1 MMDDS
6 VFYSEFGK
14 DMAHVLSV
22 DPGLRL
28 GEFAKFLDCNEDSAL
43 STLAKISGLK
53 IVKKFA
59 VNGEVLKNL
68 PYQLI
73 TEYKIL
79 PLSVDGN
86 VIFLIV
92 CWPLTDSQIKWITVA
107 TGFAVECS
115 LGYPEAITKFI
126 AESFGLSGV
135 VAQSVDDEQGSE
147 NSENEDAVV
156 IKFVNDLLKRCI
168 GARATDIHFEPQRAS
183 LTIRYRVDGDLVI
196 ARVPDNLKKF
206 QAAIISRL
214 KIMARLNISEK
225 RHPQDGKILF
235 KVPQGTLDIR
245 VSTLPT
251 TYGESVSLRI
261 LANNSSPVG
270 LEDLGLDQV
279 RGKLMKSALKQPHGI
294 VLVTGPTGSGK
305 STTLSACLRELR
317 VPNKRLMTVED
328 PIEYEIQG
336 VNQTQVNPEI
346 GLTFASVLR
355 SILRQDPDI
364 IMIGEIR
371 DRETAEIA
379 IRASITGHLVLS
391 TLHTNDS
398 VGALTRLRDI
408 GVEEFLLSSAI
419 RLIVAQRL
427 VRKLCPHCSRKEDL
441 QEVVRREVQGIFE
454 SDLSS
459 AYMAHG
465 CDHCDGLGYYGRV
478 GVFEILDVN
487 DAVREAIVERKS
499 ESEIRTIAV
508 QNGMLTLKSDV
519 LSKIKDGTT
528 SIDEAMRIIG
538 H

>member
-1 MMDDS
+1 MMEDA
-6 VFYSEFGK
+6 VFQAKFSK
-14 DMAHVLSV
+14 DIAQVLSV

-28 GEFAKFLDCNEDSAL
+28 REFAKFLDCSEDSAL
-43 STLAKISGLK
+43 NALAEISGLK
-53 IVKKFA
+53 FIKKFT
-59 VNGEVLKNL
+59 VDGEVLKKI
-68 PYQLI
+68 PYQLV

-79 PLSVDGN
+79 PIGIDGN
-86 VIFLIV
+86 TVSFAI
-92 CWPLTDSQIKWITVA
+92 CWPLTNSQIRWITVA
-107 TGFAVECS
+107 TGYDVECS
-115 LGYPEAITKFI
+115 LGHTDAIIKFI
-126 AESFGLSGV
+126 GESFGLPGV
-135 VAQSVDDEQGSE
+135 AAQGIDDEQNWE
-147 NSENEDAVV
+147 DVENEDAIV
-156 IKFVNDLLKRCI
+156 IKFVNNLLKRCI
-168 GARATDIHFEPQRAS
+168 EARATDIHFEPQRSS

-196 ARVPDNLKKF
+196 ARVPENLKKF

-214 KIMARLNISEK
+214 KIMAKLNISEK

-235 KVPQGTLDIR
+235 KMPQGPLDIR

-261 LANNSSPVG
+261 LANGNGPIELND
-270 LEDLGLDQV
+270 LELDQP
-279 RGKLMKSALKQPHGI
+279 RKTLLKDALARPHGI
-294 VLVTGPTGSGK
+294 ILVTGPTGSGK

-398 VGALTRLRDI
+398 VGTLTRLRDI
-408 GVEEFLLSSAI
+408 GVEDFLLSSAI

-427 VRKLCPHCSRKEDL
+427 VRKLCPHCAKGEDFKKMSR
-441 QEVVRREVQGIFE
+441 QEAERIFKSE
-454 SDLSS
+454 LST
-459 AYMAHG
+459 ALMACG
-465 CDHCDGLGYYGRV
+465 CDHCDGLGYYGRM

-487 DAVREAIVERKS
+487 DAIRKAIVERKL
-499 ESEIRTIAV
+499 EVEIRSIAAE
-508 QNGMLTLKSDV
+508 NGMLTLKDDV
-519 LSKIKDGTT
+519 LDKIKNGTT
-528 SIDEAMRIIG
+528 SIEEAMRIIE